1 MVSDP
6 RRVVTWLVLVLSII
20 VMLSV
25 ALFKVFWLV
34 MGTLA
39 LDSGPMPKIYLI
51 NLVQAPTYLASALT
65 AWKWP
70 WVAECVAGLTFIAIF
85 TKVIPP
91 PIFPYARYLSWEYAF
106 IAAAN
111 LAFFAVLFL
120 RRGITRSI

>member
-6 RRVVTWLVLVLSII
+6 RRVVTRSVLVLSII

-39 LDSGPMPKIYLI
+39 LDNGPMPKIYLI
-51 NLVQAPTYLASALT
+51 NLVQAPAYLVSALT

-70 WVAECVAGLTFIAIF
+70 WLAECAAGLTLIAIF

-91 PIFPYARYLSWEYAF
+91 PIFPYERYLSWEYAF
-106 IAAAN
+106 IVAAN
-111 LAFFAVLFL
+111 AALFAVLSL
-120 RRGITRSI
+120 HREKTINM